1 MGKDSS
7 RKSSR
12 VPTSRIERLARMG
25 VMAGK
30 FAIAGMTESA
40 KRALSGERDSL
51 MTPFLTAANA
61 RRLAESL
68 SKMRGASMK
77 LGQLLSMESKDLL
90 PPEFTEAL
98 SVLRASADT
107 MPEDQL
113 HRVLGQAY
121 GKGWE
126 ERFQEF
132 DYDPIASASIGQVH
146 RAVAT
151 DGRVMALKIQYP
163 GVARSI
169 SSDVNNLAS
178 LLRMARILPVDFDAS
193 GIIAEAKR
201 ELRREADY
209 ELEADNLKRY
219 RKLLRDDPQLVV
231 PRVYADYCTK
241 HILAME
247 FLEGVPLED
256 LAGEGWPQSLR
267 DRVGETLSKLMF
279 RELFELN
286 TMQTDPNPANYL
298 VEPESG
304 RMILLDLGAM
314 LSVEPELAARYGNLV
329 RATMAGD
336 RARLREA
343 ALEIGFLLEE
353 DDPEAADALLDLMLL
368 SCDPLRV
375 DRRYDF
381 GSSDLA
387 SRIRQ
392 MGFELAMEHG
402 LRRAPPPE
410 TLFIHRKLGGNFLL
424 CARLGCRVNIHRIVR
439 AYV

>member
-1 MGKDSS
+1 
-7 RKSSR
+7 
-12 VPTSRIERLARMG
+12 MG
-25 VMAGK
+25 VMAGR
-30 FAIAGMTESA
+30 FAIGGMAESA
-40 KRALSGERDSL
+40 KRAISGDTDSL

-61 RRLAESL
+61 RRMAESL

-90 PPEFTEAL
+90 PPEFTEVL
-98 SVLRASADT
+98 GVLRASADT
-107 MPEDQL
+107 MPEAQL

-126 ERFQEF
+126 GRFSEF
-132 DYDPIASASIGQVH
+132 ELTPVASASIGQVH

-169 SSDVNNLAS
+169 ASDVNNLAS
-178 LLRMARILPVDFDAS
+178 LLRMARVLPMDFDAS

-209 ELEADNLKRY
+209 ALEADNLRRY
-219 RKLLRDDPQLVV
+219 RALIGDDPQLYV
-231 PRVYADYCTK
+231 PRVYEDYCTK

-247 FLEGVPLED
+247 FVEGVPLED
-256 LAGEGWPQSLR
+256 LADAPLSQTLR
-267 DRVGETLSKLMF
+267 DNVGEALSKLMF
-279 RELFELN
+279 RELFEFH

-298 VEPESG
+298 VERETG
-304 RMILLDLGAM
+304 RIMLLDLGAM
-314 LSVEPELAARYGNLV
+314 QSIDPGLVERYGRLV

-336 RARLREA
+336 RDGLREA
-343 ALEIGFLLEE
+343 AMEIGFLLEE
-353 DDPEAADALLDLMLL
+353 DHPEAADALLDLMIL

-375 DRRYDF
+375 DRKYDF

-387 SRIRQ
+387 SRVRQ

-402 LRRAPPPE
+402 LRRAPPAE

-424 CARLGCRVNIHRIVR
+424 CARLACRVNIHRIVR
-439 AYV
+439 AYI